1 MCVAICYI
9 RHMDDFDKNELSHLL
24 LLLSFYRIPPT
35 LCSTRISTVYQRL
48 CHSTIRM
55 FYAHL
60 THFYQRPFGLPCSR
74 LTKYVIPTLF
84 RALFR
89 LVVSVIISQCTK
101 YHQRTKR
108 FPWLGFSALEFRV
121 YDLVRPNFLKIHVSN
136 PFRILWLRRSLDS
149 CCHFVSGI
157 EQFVSPASLYKR
169 GVGVQ

>member
-1 MCVAICYI
+1 MSRQLGHPSANPNSFSTHFARFDPPNRRLTCVLQSATFAIWATLI
-9 RHMDDFDKNELSHLL
+9 KTNFSHLL

-108 FPWLGFSALEFRV
+108 F
-121 YDLVRPNFLKIHVSN
+121 
-136 PFRILWLRRSLDS
+136 
-149 CCHFVSGI
+149 
-157 EQFVSPASLYKR
+157 Q
-169 GVGVQ
+169 